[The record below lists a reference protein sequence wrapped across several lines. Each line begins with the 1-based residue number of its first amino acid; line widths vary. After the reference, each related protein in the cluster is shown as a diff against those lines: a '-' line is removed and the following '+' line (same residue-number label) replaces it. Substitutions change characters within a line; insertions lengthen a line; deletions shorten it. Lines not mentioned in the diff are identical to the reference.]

1 MQRWKLAALA
11 ALAAAGGL
19 GAAVV
24 WYSRRWIAPPR
35 VLFDAPQEEH
45 VEAAAF
51 ATADGVPLVGWLLRG
66 RPDRPALVLCHGY
79 QRSMEEPFSLAVELR
94 DRGFSV
100 LLFDFRGCG
109 RSGGRFT
116 TIGDFEP
123 QDVLAAVAWLRGR
136 LGPTVPIG
144 VHGISMGGAIAI
156 SAVAL
161 CPEVAAV
168 VTDSAFAHLTGAVQH
183 RFDSLRGVNLQMH
196 KLTMRVAERMTGGR
210 VARVRPVDLVA
221 RIAPRPLLLIHGTN
235 DGIVPYAH
243 ALELYAAAGE
253 PKELW
258 TLPGAMHAMARF
270 HAPDEYVERVAAFF
284 TRALAPEREAV
295 AAG

>member
-51 ATADGVPLVGWLLRG
+51 ETADGVPLVGWLLRG

-136 LGPTVPIG
+136 LGPAVPIG

-156 SAVAL
+156 SAGAL
-161 CPEVAAV
+161 CPEVGAV

-210 VARVRPVDLVA
+210 VARVRPVDLVD
-221 RIAPRPLLLIHGTN
+221 RIAPRPLLLIHGTD
-235 DGIVPYAH
+235 DGIVPYSH

-258 TLPGAMHAMARF
+258 TLAGGTHAMARF
-270 HAPDEYVERVAAFF
+270 EAPEEYVERVAAFF
-284 TRALAPEREAV
+284 ARALAPEREAV